1 MILVL
6 VMGNSDIIRHDV
18 IEVAFE
24 SCALFIK
31 FITIDGT
38 TIDEAED
45 LNLVMLLNNL

>member
-1 MILVL
+1 MMLVL
-6 VMGNSDIIRHDV
+6 VKGNSDIIRHDV

-24 SCALFIK
+24 SCALFTK